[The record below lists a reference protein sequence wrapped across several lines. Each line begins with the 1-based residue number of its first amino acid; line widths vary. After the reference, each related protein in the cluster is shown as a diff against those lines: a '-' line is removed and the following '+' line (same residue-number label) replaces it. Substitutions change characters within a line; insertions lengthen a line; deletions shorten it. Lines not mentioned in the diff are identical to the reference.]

1 MLFLSANQIKSP
13 SGVSK
18 VMYPVTTTT
27 KSMMFHTFLDR
38 GSWATIA
45 WSSPEVRSRVED
57 KPQRD
62 DLEGELD
69 GEDDEEVVL
78 GGLQLHGQQGLVVVR
93 QVLLHGHH
101 DAGGDDRDQNRP
113 LEGRAEVLRNIGH
126 CIVLK

>member
-1 MLFLSANQIKSP
+1 MWGTL
-13 SGVSK
+13 
-18 VMYPVTTTT
+18 
-27 KSMMFHTFLDR
+27 
-38 GSWATIA
+38 A
-45 WSSPEVRSRVED
+45 WISPEVRSRMED

-78 GGLQLHGQQGLVVVR
+78 GGLQLHSQQGLVVAR

-113 LEGRAEVLRNIGH
+113 LERRAEELRNIGFLSFEAAMQ
-126 CIVLK
+126 C